1 VSSHEL
7 TEWAA
12 FAAFEAEQQ
21 QKQQPAAVPVMKGL

>member
-21 QKQQPAAVPVMKGL
+21 KQKPAAVPVMKGL